1 MSSIYW
7 FNNSFTQATLAGGE
21 EHESYKKSVR

>member
-7 FNNSFTQATLAGGE
+7 LNNSFTQATLAGGE
-21 EHESYKKSVR
+21 DHERYKKIVR